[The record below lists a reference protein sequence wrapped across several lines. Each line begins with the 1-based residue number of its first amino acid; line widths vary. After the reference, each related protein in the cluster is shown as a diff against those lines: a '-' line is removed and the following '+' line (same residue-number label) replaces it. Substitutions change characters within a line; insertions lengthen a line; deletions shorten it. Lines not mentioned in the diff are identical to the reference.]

1 MSRKTAV
8 KAYTL
13 RIELQDIEPLVW
25 RRLLVDGD
33 TTLSKL
39 HHYIQTAMGWTDAHL
54 HEFEIG
60 GKTYATPH
68 PDDDPE
74 RDVIDERRVRLDRVA
89 TTGDHFSYL
98 YDFGDSW
105 QHRVVVERVESFDG
119 DQRGYAYVSA
129 GERACPPED
138 VGGAPGYMDFMD
150 QISQRPLDEEGC
162 RLLQWAGEDFDPVRF
177 DRHAANAALLRMAW
191 NRWV

>member
-1 MSRKTAV
+1 MSRKSAV

-39 HHYIQTAMGWTDAHL
+39 HHYIQATMGWTDAHL

-60 GKTYATPH
+60 GKIYATPH
-68 PDDDPE
+68 PEDDPE
-74 RDVIDERRVRLDRVA
+74 RDIVDERRVRLDRVA
-89 TTGDHFSYL
+89 TTGDHFSYI

-105 QHRVVVERVESFDG
+105 QHRVVVEHVESLEG
-119 DQRGYAYVSA
+119 GQRGYAHVSA

-138 VGGAPGYMDFMD
+138 VGGAAAYMDFME
-150 QISQRPLDEEGC
+150 QISQRPLDDEGR
-162 RLLQWAGEDFDPVRF
+162 RLLEWAGEDFDPARF
-177 DRHAANAALLRMAW
+177 DRHAANATLLRMAW